1 MTDNTKAKERYTEA
15 MGFFVAENYDEA
27 IRLLGDA
34 IAEDETFTLALVS
47 RGAAHMR
54 SNRTGEAIADF
65 NRALDIDDGN
75 AKAFHLRGLAHEQH
89 GDDAAAESDFN
100 RAIELD
106 PEYGAAY
113 FSRATLHTKTGQ
125 EDQALEDMQM
135 VAHLT
140 DRNIAEFANDNNV
153 WRSQHL
159 RVEAA
164 LESELNR

>member
-1 MTDNTKAKERYTEA
+1 MTNNTKAKDIYTEA
-15 MGFFVAENYDEA
+15 MGFFVAEAYDDA
-27 IRLLGDA
+27 IRLLGEA
-34 IAEDETFTLALVS
+34 LAEDETFILALVS

-54 SNRTGEAIADF
+54 SNHAAEAIADF
-65 NRALDIDDGN
+65 NRALEIDGGN

-89 GDDAAAESDFN
+89 GDDNAAESDFD

-113 FSRATLHTKTGQ
+113 FSRATLLTKRGH
-125 EDQALEDMQM
+125 EDQAVEDMQM

-140 DRNIAEFANDNNV
+140 DRNIAEFANENNV

-164 LESELNR
+164 LESDLNR